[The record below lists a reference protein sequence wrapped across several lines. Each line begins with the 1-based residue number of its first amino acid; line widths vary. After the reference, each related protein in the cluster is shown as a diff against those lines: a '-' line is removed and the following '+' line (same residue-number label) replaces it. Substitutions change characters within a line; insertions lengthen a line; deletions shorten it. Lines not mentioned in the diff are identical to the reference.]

1 MIHVHIEVSSVAD
14 LQSELS
20 ALLGGLSKDTIRD
33 LVKTAPQ
40 ADVTVS
46 QATPMGAV
54 SDKVE
59 AAMNDEPA
67 FVEDKPAEAYLY
79 DDEPQPTTD
88 EPADGKP
95 ADEEPTDDEPAD
107 EPQPTMEE
115 ARAALNEYRKKKGLP
130 ALKALF
136 ATHGVKNFLGLPATE
151 YAAIMKEAK
160 EDV

>member
-79 DDEPQPTTD
+79 DDEPQPT
-88 EPADGKP
+88 
-95 ADEEPTDDEPAD
+95 
-107 EPQPTMEE
+107 MEE

-136 ATHGVKNFLGLPATE
+136 AAHNVKNFLELPAIE

-160 EDV
+160 ADV

>member
-33 LVKTAPQ
+33 LVKAAPQ

-46 QATPMGAV
+46 QAAPMGAV

-67 FVEDKPAEAYLY
+67 FVEDKPA
-79 DDEPQPTTD
+79 
-88 EPADGKP
+88 
-95 ADEEPTDDEPAD
+95 DEEPTADEPAD

-136 ATHGVKNFLGLPATE
+136 AAHGVKNFLELPATE

-160 EDV
+160 ADV

>member
-33 LVKTAPQ
+33 LVKAAPQ

-46 QATPMGAV
+46 QTTPMSAV
-54 SDKVE
+54 SDKVG
-59 AAMNDEPA
+59 
-67 FVEDKPAEAYLY
+67 V
-79 DDEPQPTTD
+79 D

-95 ADEEPTDDEPAD
+95 ADEEPTTDEPAD

-136 ATHGVKNFLGLPATE
+136 AAHNVKNFLELPAIE

-160 EDV
+160 ADV

>member
-59 AAMNDEPA
+59 AEEPTD
-67 FVEDKPAEAYLY
+67 DKP
-79 DDEPQPTTD
+79 T
-88 EPADGKP
+88 
-95 ADEEPTDDEPAD
+95 DEEPTTDEPAD

-130 ALKALF
+130 ALKELF
-136 ATHGVKNFLGLPATE
+136 AAHGVKNFLDLPATE

-160 EDV
+160 ADV

>member
-67 FVEDKPAEAYLY
+67 FVEDKPA
-79 DDEPQPTTD
+79 
-88 EPADGKP
+88 
-95 ADEEPTDDEPAD
+95 DEEPTADEPAD

-136 ATHGVKNFLGLPATE
+136 AAHGVKNFLELPATE

>member
-33 LVKTAPQ
+33 LVKAVPQ

-46 QATPMGAV
+46 QATPMGGINKGTV

-67 FVEDKPAEAYLY
+67 FVEDKPAEAYMN
-79 DDEPQPTTD
+79 DDE
-88 EPADGKP
+88 
-95 ADEEPTDDEPAD
+95 

-130 ALKALF
+130 ALKELF
-136 ATHGVKNFLGLPATE
+136 AAHGVKNFLELPATE

-160 EDV
+160 ADV

>member
-67 FVEDKPAEAYLY
+67 FVEDKPA
-79 DDEPQPTTD
+79 
-88 EPADGKP
+88 
-95 ADEEPTDDEPAD
+95 DEEPTADEPAD

-136 ATHGVKNFLGLPATE
+136 AAHNVKNFLELPAIE

-160 EDV
+160 ADV

>member
-1 MIHVHIEVSSVAD
+1 MIHVHIEVRFVAD
-14 LQSELS
+14 LQSVLS

-33 LVKTAPQ
+33 LVKAVPQ

-46 QATPMGAV
+46 QAAPMRTV

-67 FVEDKPAEAYLY
+67 FVEDKPAEAYLH
-79 DDEPQPTTD
+79 DDE
-88 EPADGKP
+88 
-95 ADEEPTDDEPAD
+95 

-136 ATHGVKNFLGLPATE
+136 AAHGVKNFLELPATE

-160 EDV
+160 ADV

>member
-20 ALLGGLSKDTIRD
+20 ALLGGLAKDTIRD
-33 LVKTAPQ
+33 LVKAVPQ
-40 ADVTVS
+40 ADATVS
-46 QATPMGAV
+46 QAAPTGTV

-67 FVEDKPAEAYLY
+67 FVEDKPAEAYLH
-79 DDEPQPTTD
+79 DDE
-88 EPADGKP
+88 
-95 ADEEPTDDEPAD
+95 

-136 ATHGVKNFLGLPATE
+136 AAHGVKNFLELPATE

-160 EDV
+160 ADV

>member
-33 LVKTAPQ
+33 LVKAVPQ

-46 QATPMGAV
+46 QATPMGGVNKGAV

-67 FVEDKPAEAYLY
+67 FVEDKPAEAYMND
-79 DDEPQPTTD
+79 DDE
-88 EPADGKP
+88 
-95 ADEEPTDDEPAD
+95 

-115 ARAALNEYRKKKGLP
+115 ARAVLNEYRKKKGLP

-136 ATHGVKNFLGLPATE
+136 AAHGVKNFLELPDTE
-151 YAAIMKEAK
+151 YAAVMKEAK
-160 EDV
+160 ADV

>member
-67 FVEDKPAEAYLY
+67 FVEDKPA
-79 DDEPQPTTD
+79 
-88 EPADGKP
+88 
-95 ADEEPTDDEPAD
+95 DEEPTADEPAD
-107 EPQPTMEE
+107 EPQPTMED

-136 ATHGVKNFLGLPATE
+136 AAHNVKNFLELPAIE

-160 EDV
+160 ADV

>member
-33 LVKTAPQ
+33 LVKASPQ
-40 ADVTVS
+40 DDVTVS
-46 QATPMGAV
+46 QATPMGTV

-67 FVEDKPAEAYLY
+67 FVEDKPAEVYMN
-79 DDEPQPTTD
+79 DDE
-88 EPADGKP
+88 
-95 ADEEPTDDEPAD
+95 

-136 ATHGVKNFLGLPATE
+136 AAHGVKNFLELPATE

-160 EDV
+160 ADV

>member
-20 ALLGGLSKDTIRD
+20 ALLGGLSKDAIRD

-67 FVEDKPAEAYLY
+67 FVEDKPA
-79 DDEPQPTTD
+79 
-88 EPADGKP
+88 
-95 ADEEPTDDEPAD
+95 DEEPTADEPAD

-115 ARAALNEYRKKKGLP
+115 ARAALNEYRNKKGLP

-136 ATHGVKNFLGLPATE
+136 AAHNVKNFLELPAIE

-160 EDV
+160 ADV

>member
-67 FVEDKPAEAYLY
+67 FVEDKPA
-79 DDEPQPTTD
+79 
-88 EPADGKP
+88 
-95 ADEEPTDDEPAD
+95 DEEPTADEPAD

-136 ATHGVKNFLGLPATE
+136 AAHGVKNFLELPATE

-160 EDV
+160 ADV

>member
-33 LVKTAPQ
+33 LVKAVPQ
-40 ADVTVS
+40 ADVALN
-46 QATPMGAV
+46 QDAQMGIAL
-54 SDKVE
+54 DKVKAE
-59 AAMNDEPA
+59 EPTD
-67 FVEDKPAEAYLY
+67 DKP
-79 DDEPQPTTD
+79 T
-88 EPADGKP
+88 
-95 ADEEPTDDEPAD
+95 DEEPTTDEPAD

-136 ATHGVKNFLGLPATE
+136 AAHGVKNFLELPATE
-151 YAAIMKEAK
+151 YAAIMKEANAG
-160 EDV
+160 V

>member
-33 LVKTAPQ
+33 LVKAVPQ

-46 QATPMGAV
+46 QATPMGGINKGTV

-67 FVEDKPAEAYLY
+67 FVEDKPAEAYLH
-79 DDEPQPTTD
+79 DDE
-88 EPADGKP
+88 K
-95 ADEEPTDDEPAD
+95 
-107 EPQPTMEE
+107 PQPTMEE

-136 ATHGVKNFLGLPATE
+136 AAHGVKNFLELPATE

-160 EDV
+160 ADV

>member
-33 LVKTAPQ
+33 LVKAVPQ
-40 ADVTVS
+40 ADATVS
-46 QATPMGAV
+46 QAAPMGTV

-67 FVEDKPAEAYLY
+67 FVEDKPAEAYLH
-79 DDEPQPTTD
+79 DDE
-88 EPADGKP
+88 
-95 ADEEPTDDEPAD
+95 

-136 ATHGVKNFLGLPATE
+136 AAHGVKNFLELPATE

-160 EDV
+160 ADV

>member
-1 MIHVHIEVSSVAD
+1 MIHVHIESESVAD

-33 LVKTAPQ
+33 LVKAAPQ

-46 QATPMGAV
+46 QATPMSAV

-59 AAMNDEPA
+59 A
-67 FVEDKPAEAYLY
+67 
-79 DDEPQPTTD
+79 D

-95 ADEEPTDDEPAD
+95 ADEEPTTDEPAD

-115 ARAALNEYRKKKGLP
+115 ARAALNEYRKKNGIA
-130 ALKALF
+130 ALKELF
-136 ATHGVKNFLGLPATE
+136 ATHGVTNFLDLPAAE

-160 EDV
+160 VDAAE

>member
-1 MIHVHIEVSSVAD
+1 MIHVHIESESVAD

-20 ALLGGLSKDTIRD
+20 ALLGGLSKGTICD
-33 LVKTAPQ
+33 LVKAAPQ

-46 QATPMGAV
+46 QATPMGAD
-54 SDKVE
+54 DKRIH
-59 AAMNDEPA
+59 PA
-67 FVEDKPAEAYLY
+67 PDKPA
-79 DDEPQPTTD
+79 DDD
-88 EPADGKP
+88 KRIHP
-95 ADEEPTDDEPAD
+95 ADEEPTADEPAD

-136 ATHGVKNFLGLPATE
+136 AAHGVKNFLELPATE

>member
-67 FVEDKPAEAYLY
+67 FVEDKPA
-79 DDEPQPTTD
+79 
-88 EPADGKP
+88 
-95 ADEEPTDDEPAD
+95 DEEPTADEPAD

-136 ATHGVKNFLGLPATE
+136 AAHNVKNFLELPAIE
-151 YAAIMKEAK
+151 YAAIMKETKA
-160 EDV
+160 DV